1 MYQSQ
6 KVGYEQTLQQNKV
19 RQVASN
25 LASLTH
31 RFRDEV
37 KAKLANGSYV
47 PLVDEGVQN
56 CMRAL
61 PWWNVKSQV

>member
-6 KVGYEQTLQQNKV
+6 KVGYEQTLQQNKIT
-19 RQVASN
+19 QVVSN

-31 RFRDEV
+31 KFRDEV
-37 KAKLANGSYV
+37 TAKLANGSYV
-47 PLVDEGVQN
+47 PLVDEGVRD
-56 CMRAL
+56 CMRVL